1 MVSKDDFDS
10 KATNLNFFNLHI
22 NFEQK
27 YPKLAIVHRE
37 EPREFS
43 DLVRARDEDQLM
55 PQDHHLL
62 TKKQLQ
68 KVVRYSVIRIRF
80 VRQWRD
86 PTLEQTNK
94 QTNKQDTL

>member
-1 MVSKDDFDS
+1 M
-10 KATNLNFFNLHI
+10 NI
-22 NFEQK
+22 
-27 YPKLAIVHRE
+27 KLKIFLTLWVGKIHGPREKSRKFWTIYGNEGHCGRE

-68 KVVRYSVIRIRF
+68 KKINI
-80 VRQWRD
+80 
-86 PTLEQTNK
+86 
-94 QTNKQDTL
+94 